1 MRIKEVPE
9 RTPGNST
16 DRPFDNLSGF
26 HSQSQQDHRTLII
39 TCAEIVE
46 TSVTSIELL
55 LLSFQKIIY

>member
-1 MRIKEVPE
+1 MRIKEIPE

-26 HSQSQQDHRTLII
+26 HSQSQQDRTLII